1 MSDLT
6 KLEEILLLSIL
17 HLKENAY
24 GVFIKRKIS
33 EITGKNWNYGTLYRM
48 LDQLV
53 RKGLLDRKEGE
64 VLPEKGGRRKKYYVL
79 NRNGEEALKEAYEL
93 QKTIWDDSTESLM
106 KNTGLL

>member
-1 MSDLT
+1 MADLT
-6 KLEEILLLSIL
+6 KLEEILLLAIL

-24 GVFIKRKIS
+24 GVYIKRKINDMS
-33 EITGKNWNYGTLYRM
+33 GKNWNYGTLYRM

-64 VLPEKGGRRKKYYVL
+64 IMPEKGGRRKIYYML
-79 NRNGEEALKEAYEL
+79 NRNGEEALKEAYEF
-93 QKTIWDDSTESLM
+93 QKTIWDESTESIM